1 MKFTFDVAVK
11 TVVTYPAL
19 MKSVRGRKCVVL
31 FTTRNTGMELTE
43 EGFRESESGWIEADD
58 IGVWQP
64 FTGTIEVKP

>member
-31 FTTRNTGMELTE
+31 FTARNTGMELTE
-43 EGFRESESGWIEADD
+43 EGFRESELGWIEADD
-58 IGVWQP
+58 TSEWQP